1 MQKSREKIL
10 YKELISTL
18 FKSNKFCISVLATLQ
33 EIPLEMDQRI
43 HCFQFFIIFK

>member
-18 FKSNKFCISVLATLQ
+18 RKSNKFCISAPLTLQ
-33 EIPLEMDQRI
+33 EIPLQMDQRI
-43 HCFQFFIIFK
+43 HYIQIFYHF

>member
-1 MQKSREKIL
+1 MQKWREKIL

-33 EIPLEMDQRI
+33 EIPLEMDQKI
-43 HCFQFFIIFK
+43 HCIQIFYHF